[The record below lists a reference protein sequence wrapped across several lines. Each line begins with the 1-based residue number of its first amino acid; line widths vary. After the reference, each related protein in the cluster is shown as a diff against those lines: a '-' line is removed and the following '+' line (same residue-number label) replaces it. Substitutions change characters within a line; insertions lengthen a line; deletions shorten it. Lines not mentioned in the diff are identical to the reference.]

1 MPHEHLFMN
10 ILQLC
15 KKSPYPANDGES
27 IAILQISK
35 GLVDQ
40 GHHVYVLA
48 MNTPKHYC
56 PAEAYPDDLKSI
68 ISFYLVDHD
77 TSIKMYKAF
86 LNLLSLKPY
95 HIVRFDSN
103 KYREKLIEILKEK
116 QFDIIQAEGIH
127 LAIYLQTIRKYS
139 RAKIVL
145 RSHNVEHIIWQRIAV
160 NTQNPL
166 KKIYLKIQ
174 TKRLKRFELQAI
186 NQFDGIASISPTD
199 SSYFQSNGCSRP
211 LANILPG
218 LNIKDYPLN
227 IIRQAVEDCCI
238 FGALDWIPNQEGL
251 SWFVHHVW
259 PLLRKQE
266 KQVKLLIAGRNAPEW
281 IKEFNGNGI
290 QFLGEIDQ
298 ASSFYSDHAL
308 FLIPLLS
315 GSGIK
320 IKIIEALAYGKT
332 VIATSLALEGT
343 GLEAGVHVL
352 QADDKQSFADAISIC
367 LHQNEL
373 RIKLAEAGSKF
384 VRDEYSIQKIMQQ
397 LNHFYKSLL
406 NAV

>member
-1 MPHEHLFMN
+1 MLHEHLFMN

-27 IAILQISK
+27 IAILQISR
-35 GLVDQ
+35 GLVEQ
-40 GHHVYVLA
+40 GHQICVLA
-48 MNTPKHYC
+48 LNTPKHYY
-56 PAEAYPDDLKSI
+56 PADAYPEDLKAI
-68 ISFYLVDHD
+68 ISFNLVEHD

-95 HIVRFDSN
+95 HITRFDS
-103 KYREKLIEILKEK
+103 KTYREKLIQILKK
-116 QFDIIQAEGIH
+116 NQFDIIQAEGIH
-127 LAIYLQTIRKYS
+127 LAIYLKTIRKYS

-145 RSHNVEHIIWQRIAV
+145 RSHNVEHLIWQRIAA
-160 NTQNPL
+160 NTKNLL

-174 TKRLKRFELQAI
+174 AKRLKRFELHTI

-199 SSYFQSNGCSRP
+199 STYFQTNGCLKP

-227 IIRQAVEDCCI
+227 IIRQPVEDCCI

-251 SWFVHHVW
+251 SWFVHQVW
-259 PLLRKQE
+259 PILKKQE
-266 KQVKLLIAGRNAPEW
+266 KQLKLLIAGRNAPEW
-281 IKEFNGNGI
+281 IKQFNGNGI
-290 QFLGEIDQ
+290 QFLGEIDD
-298 ASSFYSDHAL
+298 ASSFYADHAL
-308 FLIPLLS
+308 FLIPLFS

-320 IKIIEALAYGKT
+320 IKIIEALTYGKT
-332 VIATSLALEGT
+332 IVATSLALEGT
-343 GLEAGVHVL
+343 GLKAGVHLL
-352 QADDKQSFADAISIC
+352 QADDKQSFAEAISSC
-367 LHQNEL
+367 LHRNEL

-384 VRDEYSIQKIMQQ
+384 VRDEYSIQKIILQ
-397 LNHFYKSLL
+397 LTHFYKSLL